1 MVRIRHGS
9 LALALALAVVGC
21 KKDEKKADPAGG
33 DKTAEK
39 AAGNMAGGAAA
50 VGAAAAG
57 EDLSLLPKDSEMVL
71 GINWTQVQGSQLWKQ
86 FVEPKL
92 MKPENMAKLNDFK
105 AKCGFDPM
113 TAVKTISVGMKNL
126 SGGKPDGAIVIH
138 GVDKAKTLGCLDTMK
153 ADIEKD
159 GTTYTRDGDVAL
171 FKDKNGQNIGLTFVN
186 DTTAVGVFGA
196 DANAAGVKQVAAG
209 GSKLKDSPAFVDM
222 YSKIRTGDSLWL
234 LMNGN
239 SPLFDKMGSAGI
251 KAKAVYGSLNV
262 TDGLALDLRLR
273 VADDQAAQQLASM
286 SKQQLAQAA
295 KMFDQSD
302 VVAEGADVKY
312 TLVMSAAKLQN
323 MIQQFGPMLGG
334 LGGM

>member
-39 AAGNMAGGAAA
+39 AAGDKAGGAAA
-50 VGAAAAG
+50 MGASASG
-57 EDLSLLPKDSEMVL
+57 EDLSLLPKDSELVL

-92 MKPENMAKLNDFK
+92 MKPENMTKLNEFK

-113 TAVKTISVGMKNL
+113 TAVKTISMGFKNL
-126 SGGKPDGAIVIH
+126 QGGKPDGVIVVH
-138 GVDKAKTLGCLDTMK
+138 GVDKTKTLGCLDTMK
-153 ADIEKD
+153 PEMEKD
-159 GTTYTRDGDVAL
+159 GTEYTRDGDVAL
-171 FKDKNGQNIGLTFVN
+171 FKDKGGQTVGLTFVN
-186 DTTAVGVFGA
+186 DSTAVGVVGA
-196 DANAAGVKQVAAG
+196 DATSAGIKQAAAG

-239 SPLFDKMGSAGI
+239 SSLLDKMGSMGV
-251 KAKAVYGSLNV
+251 KAKAVFGSLNV
-262 TDGLALDLRLR
+262 TDGLALDLRMR
-273 VADDQAAQQLASM
+273 VADDQSAQQLASM
-286 SKQQLAQAA
+286 SKQQLGQAA